1 MNLLQGSDDLA
12 CCRHRCAKAGL
23 RVSTEDNSEIIS
35 GGLRRGGAKA
45 RQVQSEED
53 GDGAGCDGAGCDG
66 AGCDGADF
74 GQVVIG
80 KQSGRDV
87 FQAIAA

>member
-1 MNLLQGSDDLA
+1 MTWPA
-12 CCRHRCAKAGL
+12 AGIDVPR
-23 RVSTEDNSEIIS
+23 RVCEYRQRTIPRSSRAGN
-35 GGLRRGGAKA
+35 RGGAKA

-74 GQVVIG
+74 GQVLIG

>member
-1 MNLLQGSDDLA
+1 MTWPI
-12 CCRHRCAKAGL
+12 AGIDVPR
-23 RVSTEDNSEIIS
+23 RVCEYRQPGGVKSEIITV
-35 GGLRRGGAKA
+35 GNRGGAKA

-53 GDGAGCDGAGCDG
+53 GGGAGCDG

-80 KQSGRDV
+80 KQSGREV

>member
-23 RVSTEDNSEIIS
+23 RVSTEDNSEIIT

-53 GDGAGCDGAGCDG
+53 GDGAGCDG

>member
-23 RVSTEDNSEIIS
+23 RESTEDNSEIIT

-53 GDGAGCDGAGCDG
+53 GDGAGCDG